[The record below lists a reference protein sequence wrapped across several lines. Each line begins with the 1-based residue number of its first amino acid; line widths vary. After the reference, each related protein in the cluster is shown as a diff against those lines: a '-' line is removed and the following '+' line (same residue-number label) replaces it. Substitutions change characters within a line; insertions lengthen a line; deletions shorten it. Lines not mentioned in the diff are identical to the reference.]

1 MSGKSIPISV
11 RITPE
16 DASFLAQL
24 TIDGATTPSE
34 KVRGLIT
41 KAREQQSSRRTY
53 PESVAHL
60 RATSANTRKALDE
73 AERRLDV
80 HSELTHRIIDWLP
93 EAMARLNSAWTEE
106 GAAEAGSEPQL
117 ADLERL
123 ERHLV
128 DRVMRLFEGLM
139 RMAVTSTCPAYDPTV
154 IDTRLDS
161 VIELAEIIRERRRLA
176 EDPKR

>member
-1 MSGKSIPISV
+1 MPGKSIPISV

-24 TIDGATTPSE
+24 TIEGATTSSE
-34 KVRGLIT
+34 KIRGLIAQ
-41 KAREQQSSRRTY
+41 ARNQQSSRRTY

-60 RATSANTRKALDE
+60 RTTSANTQKALDE

-80 HSELTHRIIDWLP
+80 HSELLHRIIDWLP
-93 EAMARLNSAWTEE
+93 EAMARLNSAWTQETN
-106 GAAEAGSEPQL
+106 GAGSEPQL

-139 RMAVTSTCPAYDPTV
+139 RMAVTTSCPAYDTKV
-154 IDTRLDS
+154 IDERLGT
-161 VIELAEIIRERRRLA
+161 VIELVEIIRQRREL
-176 EDPKR
+176 

>member
-41 KAREQQSSRRTY
+41 QAREQQSSRRTY

-80 HSELTHRIIDWLP
+80 HSELIHRIVDWLP
-93 EAMARLNSAWTEE
+93 EAMARLNSAWTEGNE
-106 GAAEAGSEPQL
+106 EAGSEPQL

-139 RMAVTSTCPAYDPTV
+139 RMAVTSSCPAYDPAV
-154 IDTRLDS
+154 IDNRIGS
-161 VIELAEIIRERRRLA
+161 VIELAEIVR
-176 EDPKR
+176 KRHESSGPGCA

>member
-1 MSGKSIPISV
+1 MPGKSIPISV
-11 RITPE
+11 RITPN

-41 KAREQQSSRRTY
+41 QAREQHSSRRTY

-60 RATSANTRKALDE
+60 RASSANTRTALYE

-80 HSELTHRIIDWLP
+80 HSELIHRIIDWLP
-93 EAMARLNSAWTEE
+93 EAMAHLDSAWTEGDDE
-106 GAAEAGSEPQL
+106 TGSEPQL

-128 DRVMRLFEGLM
+128 DRAMRLFEGLL
-139 RMAVTSTCPAYDPTV
+139 RMAVTSSSPAYDPMV
-154 IDTRLDS
+154 VDDRLGS
-161 VIELAEIIRERRRLA
+161 VIELAEIVRQRRQL
-176 EDPKR
+176 